1 MTLPKYT
8 DVKKLQTIGE
18 IEKEIF
24 VLTKTLFD
32 LRMKRSTN
40 QTINP
45 HIFVHTKH
53 QLSQYLQ
60 IQNNFCRMLS
70 GMDK

>member
-24 VLTKTLFD
+24 VLTKNLFD

-40 QTINP
+40 QTIKP
-45 HIFVHTKH
+45 HIFIHT
-53 QLSQYLQ
+53 
-60 IQNNFCRMLS
+60 
-70 GMDK
+70 